1 LICSVSDPGNFLNLL
16 NEILFIFFEPPKKL
30 SIQTS
35 TKFVKPSTEIID
47 QLFESFD
54 EEPYLLLR
62 TLIGS
67 YTGLLNSQ
75 ELEVN
80 LLKLTRS
87 SFSFF
92 KCELEQILNEFDGS
106 KIFPKIRNEVL
117 ALCDDNGD
125 ENY

>member
-1 LICSVSDPGNFLNLL
+1 MI
-16 NEILFIFFEPPKKL
+16 NEILFIFSEAPKKK
-30 SIQTS
+30 SIEAS
-35 TKFVKPSTEIID
+35 VKFDKPSTEIID

-62 TLIGS
+62 TLIGA
-67 YTGLLNSQ
+67 YTGLLNSN

-80 LLKLTRS
+80 LLKLNRT

-92 KCELEQILNEFDGS
+92 KIELEQILNEFDAS
-106 KIFPKIRNEVL
+106 KIFPIIRKKVL
-117 ALCDDNGD
+117 ALCDDTGD